1 MDLFGFSVSYME
13 AKWSRAIVRLEL
25 DDWTL
30 LALNVYLTTRVGN
43 NNADSKKKISEKKI

>member
-1 MDLFGFSVSYME
+1 ME
-13 AKWSRAIVRLEL
+13 AKWSRAIVKL

-43 NNADSKKKISEKKI
+43 DNADSKKKSQKKNLKFIAGINQCS

>member
-1 MDLFGFSVSYME
+1 MKYDLFGFSVSYME
-13 AKWSRAIVRLEL
+13 AKWSRAIVKL

-43 NNADSKKKISEKKI
+43 NNADSKKKS